1 MINSNI
7 SKKLILGSK
16 SPRRQQ
22 LLTEAG
28 FNFEIRVLE
37 TDESFDPNMPS
48 IEVAEHL
55 ALRKAE
61 ALRPSL
67 LVDECLLTADSVVI
81 VNNIIY
87 NKPVDYDEG
96 VFMLSQLS
104 NRTHTVATG
113 VCIMTIEKTVTFTV
127 TTDVRFDPINAEE
140 MDYYIKTHEPF
151 DKAGGYGIQDWI
163 GLCKVAEISG
173 SYSNVMGLPM
183 REVYLELNKF
193 LNK

>member
-37 TDESFDPNMPS
+37 TDESFDPNLPS

-163 GLCKVAEISG
+163 GLCKVAEIYG

>member
-1 MINSNI
+1 MTNSNI

-37 TDESFDPNMPS
+37 TDESFDPNLPS

>member
-1 MINSNI
+1 MTNTNN

-16 SPRRQQ
+16 SPRRHQ

-28 FNFEIRVLE
+28 FNFEIRILE

-61 ALRPSL
+61 ALRSTL
-67 LVDECLLTADSVVI
+67 QMDECMLTADSVVI
-81 VNNIIY
+81 VNDIIY
-87 NKPVDYDEG
+87 NKPADYDEA
-96 VFMLSQLS
+96 VLMLSQLS

-113 VCIMTIEKTVTFTV
+113 VCLMTIEKTVTFTV
-127 TTDVRFDPINAEE
+127 TTNVRFDQINADE

-163 GLCKVAEISG
+163 GLCKVADISG

-183 REVYLELNKF
+183 REVYLELNKL

>member
-1 MINSNI
+1 MTNTNN

-16 SPRRQQ
+16 SPRRHL

-61 ALRPSL
+61 ALRSTL
-67 LVDECLLTADSVVI
+67 QMDECLLTADSVVI
-81 VNNIIY
+81 VNDIIY
-87 NKPVDYDEG
+87 NKPADYDEA
-96 VFMLSQLS
+96 VLMLSQLS

-113 VCIMTIEKTVTFTV
+113 VCLMTIEKTITFTV
-127 TTDVRFDPINAEE
+127 TTNVRFDQINADE

-151 DKAGGYGIQDWI
+151 DKAGAYGIQEWI
-163 GLCKVAEISG
+163 GLIGIHKIEG
-173 SYSNVMGLPM
+173 SYTNVVGLPT
-183 REVYLELNKF
+183 EKVYTYLTSYLD
-193 LNK
+193 